1 MEIIVPINST
11 IITFNNILKG
21 VTGDKYKEVI
31 SLSEFSFSF
40 SSDINFCIWS
50 FLINLIF
57 VSKMD
62 IIIKII
68 LNEIAIDNR
77 ISVVKLIIIFSY
89 HC

>member
-40 SSDINFCIWS
+40 SSDINFCI
-50 FLINLIF
+50 
-57 VSKMD
+57 
-62 IIIKII
+62 
-68 LNEIAIDNR
+68 
-77 ISVVKLIIIFSY
+77 
-89 HC
+89 

>member
-21 VTGDKYKEVI
+21 VIG
-31 SLSEFSFSF
+31 SFSF